1 MDGFE
6 AFREAIKPLRDLRPT
21 EPAECTDLDDVVAF
35 IEQAYAAKATLS
47 ELAVSLMGQNARP
60 PVLEA
65 ITALEETIERLEMRR
80 SYLDGSAAAEW
91 AAE

>member
-1 MDGFE
+1 ML
-6 AFREAIKPLRDLRPT
+6 AFKDAFDTRRTEPT
-21 EPAECTDLDDVVAF
+21 ESTDLDDVVAF
-35 IEQAYAAKATLS
+35 IEQAYDAKATLS

-65 ITALEETIERLEMRR
+65 ITALEETIERLELRR
-80 SYLDGSAAAEW
+80 SYLDGSAAADW